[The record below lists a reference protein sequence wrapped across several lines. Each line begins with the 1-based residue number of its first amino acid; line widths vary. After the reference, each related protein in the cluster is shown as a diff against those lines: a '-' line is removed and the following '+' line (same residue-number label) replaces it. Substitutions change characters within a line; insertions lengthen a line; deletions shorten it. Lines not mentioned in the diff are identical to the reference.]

1 MRTLNIALLL
11 SSLFASAWAV
21 ASPADKYPERPV
33 RIVVPFVAGGGGDFI
48 ARAWA
53 DKLSEVIKQPVIIE
67 NRGGGNTVVG
77 TERACK

>member
-1 MRTLNIALLL
+1 MRMFKIAVLL
-11 SSLFASAWAV
+11 SSLCITVSAA
-21 ASPADKYPERPV
+21 AGPADKYPERPL

-53 DKLSEVIKQPVIIE
+53 DKLSELIKQPVIIE

-77 TERACK
+77 TEQIR